1 MGQSPSSRRKEPA
14 ARTARGD
21 ETRRRLIDA
30 AMHEFATRGFRGTRL
45 EDIASEVGITKA
57 ALLRHFGSKDEL
69 FFEVH
74 RTAVLGLPAYL
85 DAPPEIV
92 ERGFFAVFRYWLE
105 HTDHLMREDFDRYRV
120 ELLGRYST
128 ELELQGRIS
137 RFWLTED
144 PEKTVDF
151 VDFGK
156 ARGEVRADLDPYLVA
171 ALLDWVEDGLQR
183 SMAAEELDRGL
194 FHREDDA
201 QQRRQSAIDTIMDLL
216 QRALAPDSGDRSEA

>member
-1 MGQSPSSRRKEPA
+1 MGQRSSSRRTGPV

-30 AMHEFATRGFRGTRL
+30 AMHQFAINGFRGARL
-45 EDIASEVGITKA
+45 EDIAADVGITKA

-74 RTAVLGLPAYL
+74 RTAVLSLPAYL
-85 DAPPEIV
+85 DAPPEVV
-92 ERGFFAVFRYWLE
+92 EQGFFAIFRYWLE
-105 HTDHLMREDFDRYRV
+105 HTDHLVREDFDRYRV

-156 ARGEVRADLDPYLVA
+156 ARGEIRADLDPYIVA
-171 ALLDWVEDGLQR
+171 ALLDWIEDGLQR

-194 FHREDDA
+194 FHRQDDVE
-201 QQRRQSAIDTIMDLL
+201 QRRRSAIDTIIDLL
-216 QRALAPDSGDRSEA
+216 QRALAPQGDRGSSP